1 MPSPS
6 LEMLEVRDVRDVV
19 RDVRDVR
26 DVAVA
31 VAVAV
36 ALALTVFGGAKH
48 RSVNRSPFTERAFG
62 ERAPSKGVR

>member
-1 MPSPS
+1 
-6 LEMLEVRDVRDVV
+6 MLDVRDVRDVV
-19 RDVRDVR
+19 RDVRD
-26 DVAVA
+26 VA

>member
-6 LEMLEVRDVRDVV
+6 LEMLDVRDVRDVV
-19 RDVRDVR
+19 RDVRD
-26 DVAVA
+26 

-48 RSVNRSPFTERAFG
+48 RSVNRSPFTERAFS
-62 ERAPSKGVR
+62 ERAPSKGIR

>member
-1 MPSPS
+1 
-6 LEMLEVRDVRDVV
+6 MLDIRDVRDVV
-19 RDVRDVR
+19 RDVRDI

-31 VAVAV
+31 VAVAL

>member
-1 MPSPS
+1 MFGDG
-6 LEMLEVRDVRDVV
+6 EGV

-26 DVAVA
+26 D
-31 VAVAV
+31 V

>member
-6 LEMLEVRDVRDVV
+6 LEMLDVRDVRDVV
-19 RDVRDVR
+19 RDVRDVT
-26 DVAVA
+26 VAVA
-31 VAVAV
+31 VALAL